1 MIDELIDKIKEDE
14 GNWNRFGQFFVERKI
29 EPKTVLLHEGE
40 IANYLHF
47 IKQGCLRMWFNK
59 DGKDITLQF
68 FFEGQG
74 VASIDSLM
82 TKQPSIFTVESIEP
96 TTIILVRKGDFEEL
110 FSIYPELKEEF
121 QQITFRRFRN
131 YAQLFLSRIKDT
143 PKERYD
149 DLIKNN
155 PEIIKRI
162 PQHYIASF
170 LGVTPVSLSRI
181 RNKK

>member
-1 MIDELIDKIKEDE
+1 MIGELIDKIKEDE
-14 GNWNRFGQFFVERKI
+14 GNWNRFGQIFVERKI
-29 EPKTVLLHEGE
+29 EAKTVLLREGE

-68 FFEGQG
+68 FFEGQA

-82 TKQPSIFTVESIEP
+82 TKQPSIFTIESIEP
-96 TTIILVRKGDFEEL
+96 TTIISVRKGDFEEL
-110 FSIYPELKEEF
+110 FSVYPELKEEF
-121 QQITFRRFRN
+121 QQMTFRRFRN

-149 DLIKNN
+149 DLIKKQ
-155 PEIIKRI
+155 PEIIQRI
-162 PQHYIASF
+162 PQYYIASF